1 MKHALLTIENVNSQ
15 TLNMKSI
22 EPFKNVKPTYVFF
35 KKAIS
40 VPITVEEMCRF
51 EEIKSNREY
60 NRNHFHL
67 NEQNTI
73 LDEDLQELMNEL
85 IF

>member
-22 EPFKNVKPTYVFF
+22 DPFKKVKPTYVYF

-60 NRNHFHL
+60 NRNHIHL
-67 NEQNTI
+67 NKQNTI
-73 LDEDLQELMNEL
+73 LEEDLQELMNEF
-85 IF
+85 IS